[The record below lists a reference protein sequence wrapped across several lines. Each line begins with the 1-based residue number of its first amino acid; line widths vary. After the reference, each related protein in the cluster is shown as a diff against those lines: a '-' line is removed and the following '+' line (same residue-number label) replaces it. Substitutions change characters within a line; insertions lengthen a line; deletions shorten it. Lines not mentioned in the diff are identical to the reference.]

1 MQETDNQCWPV
12 VRYDGARARK
22 PQAERWDWQELIRVL
37 CWVRTWQR
45 AKIDVPA
52 WAPVQMQPGTTRAA
66 KNVHSVSML
75 VLDCDRG
82 ESIEVLEALGD
93 EYARLGHTS
102 WSHSQQH
109 PKARLI
115 FPFATPCPAEHWPK
129 VWGAAAR
136 WAAAHGVT
144 VDQSAKDPS
153 RLYFLPYV
161 PWQPGHPAGNVHREQ
176 FESWFYSVDGQRDSY
191 AGMPSRPRTLLSWA
205 ELASEYPAPPE
216 PPAVRIA
223 TAGRANEQMDDHQKR
238 RRVFALAMLRHRC
251 RAMIAA
257 GEGGKGAGT
266 GRNNRTFA
274 LGRLVA
280 RLALAGAIDE
290 AEGIAIVDQA
300 ATDAGL
306 QARERSRAIRNGIAA
321 GIADGAEDLDAHL
334 TEGR

>member
-1 MQETDNQCWPV
+1 MEETGERCWDA
-12 VRYDGARARK
+12 VRYNGARSRR
-22 PQAERWDWQELIRVL
+22 PQPERWDWARLVRVL
-37 CWVRTWQR
+37 CWVETWQR

-52 WAPVQMQPGTTRAA
+52 WAPVQMLAGTTRAA
-66 KNVHSVSML
+66 RNVHSVSML

-102 WSHSQQH
+102 WSHSPEH

-115 FPFATPCPAEHWPK
+115 FPFDRPCPVEHWQQ

-144 VDQSAKDPS
+144 VDQSTKDPS
-153 RLYFLPYV
+153 RLYFLPFV
-161 PWQPGHPAGNVHREQ
+161 PWQPGHRAGNVYREH
-176 FESWFYSVDGQRDSY
+176 FESWCYPV
-191 AGMPSRPRTLLSWA
+191 AGAARLGLLPSRPRTLLSWA
-205 ELASEYPAPPE
+205 ELASEYPAPSE
-216 PPAVRIA
+216 PPAVRIS
-223 TAGRANEQMDDHQKR
+223 TAGRANEQVDDHSKR

-251 RAMIAA
+251 RSMIAA

-266 GRNNRTFA
+266 GRNNRTCA
-274 LGRLVA
+274 LARLVA

-306 QARERSRAIRNGIAA
+306 PAKERTRAIRNGIAA